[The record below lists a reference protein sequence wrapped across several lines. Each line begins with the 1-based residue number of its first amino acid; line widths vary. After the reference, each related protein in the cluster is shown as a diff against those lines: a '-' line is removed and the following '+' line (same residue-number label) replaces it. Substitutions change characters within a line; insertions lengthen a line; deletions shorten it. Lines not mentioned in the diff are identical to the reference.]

1 MNEVDKRVVQMEFDN
16 KKFEQNVSETIKSLQ
31 KLDEALKIDSSTDGL
46 DKTGKSAHKLDKE
59 LSNVNDTLV
68 DTRDHFSAIEVIGV
82 TALATLTNSAV
93 KAGAKIAKSFN
104 KPLSLAI
111 SGGISR
117 SQNIE
122 NAKFM
127 LRGLGV
133 AWADIYEDIDYG
145 VKNTAYGLDA
155 AAKVASQLV
164 ASGVSLGDNMKNVLR
179 GISGVAAMTNSTY
192 EEIGSIFTTV
202 AGQGKLMTMQLRQL
216 EARGL
221 NVAAQLGKVQ
231 GEFFGKTEAEI
242 RQLVSDGK
250 IGFQAFADA
259 MNEAFG
265 EHAAE
270 ANKTFSGALSNTRAA
285 LSRLGEA
292 FATPTFEMF
301 RKVLVATIPIINKI
315 KDVMFPLIGNYEY
328 ATKALS
334 DYITKF
340 LESQEVA
347 EALEKGAY
355 AFYTWLAAIRA
366 ALDIVGIR
374 LPDLIGGA
382 KSLSAFFTK
391 LTLQGEKA
399 HTVVDIFATF
409 FQTIKLIHAVVKSLL
424 KIATPFLN
432 LAVAILGKI
441 FGVSGNFFEILYQVE
456 GKLIAILD
464 IVSSI
469 LALGIGKFLSLL
481 INLIN
486 RIDLNYIFK
495 GLKLILAVVI
505 TLTSAL
511 INLAK
516 VIFTI
521 VGAIIVDI
529 PHALSNILGIFSSL
543 RGGVNSIADVIRDV
557 FGKKKK
563 TTLVVDTSGLES
575 ASDIK
580 TADNEVKNINR
591 DLGETGKKVN
601 SVEKNVSRASKT
613 VSSLNKVTKDAG
625 NTASKSLG
633 EVSRSLDT
641 VNKQVGN
648 IKADTESLDINEGL
662 APSSESDSAPSAF
675 EKFFDKIK
683 NVLSIGVKIVG
694 KMIVGVRAFLLTAL
708 SFLLETVKM
717 VWDRLIS
724 FIQSLNWVEIA
735 LIALGAIIAYTV
747 YNILSAVN
755 GVISALAAL
764 GNLAKGYADR
774 AAAAKFTAM
783 TGMILAFGAVCA
795 TLMLVIDHIDVNKLS
810 AGIDAILKLVVKI
823 GAMVIVFTILQTI
836 MSVFKSISTIMLT
849 ISRLTNVTRNQLIVA
864 PLRQLFETIS
874 QILFVVFASV
884 VAFQLLFG
892 GEDGWKKFWSALGKV
907 GIVLLGTM
915 AALGGFAWIMWTT
928 SKMMYDFTTT
938 TSETRSLLKKTVIK
952 TTTDPLESMASFF
965 KAIRP
970 YFAMLFKNVIIFA
983 LLNKY
988 VGKENVEN
996 ATYEVMGLF
1005 VIASAMMA
1013 AIVVAVGL
1021 LQDTMKKG
1029 KSDVTADKWLA
1040 MASYM
1045 QSLSN
1050 IIKEFGNIFKSLFRA
1065 LLILTIINALPG
1077 GGKFI
1082 GIAFAEI
1089 VGLLLLT
1096 VGFVAA
1102 LFHMANKYKD
1112 KLNGGGINDITRLVE
1127 SVVKLINS
1135 LVMSLST
1142 LAFVSKFAGGSNF
1155 AAAIG
1160 GLMVISIMA
1169 LTFVAIIAN
1178 NLSSIPDTQ
1187 KFASNVYNFNRLI
1200 SEGIIK
1206 LIGAIMLLISAVAIS
1221 LRVSGMNAWYEVAA
1235 FSAGISI
1242 IIAALTASIHAIMKD
1257 SKDLTHSQVDKVKNV
1272 IRIISGFLTVLT
1284 GDLVVISIA
1293 MAVLNRVS
1301 PKKGIANLAAV
1312 FATLTS
1318 LLSIVSLAM
1327 VVLVKNHERF
1337 DQSTI
1342 SKIRSILIDIL
1353 LVTTAFVGLMAAIGG
1368 LFIVMN
1374 STKISG
1380 ASIAATI
1387 GTLIVTIGLLA
1398 GIFALLTKMKIYDF
1412 QAETIRNTATV
1423 LAISV
1428 ASLAAITA
1436 VVFVLADIA
1445 RRLNG
1450 IDPSGTFLLFAAVVA
1465 STIALTVGIVKMASG
1480 LSATADWK
1488 NLMKVSLV
1496 MAAVIGFLTALTSLV
1511 DIIGVTA
1518 NVLDEVNMSSL
1529 FSITGVIV
1537 VLGLVFSLITYVS
1550 KEAKIHSIIVATLCF
1565 IALIGFF
1572 AVFATSMKNMS
1583 SALEELDSVKPSSF
1597 GKLAAIMGIY
1607 LAVFAIID
1615 LLTLIDGQY
1624 VAITFATAVV
1634 SALGVFFA
1642 VLASGIYDIAS
1653 AAKISEGVDADS
1665 LYDLVSKVI
1674 FDILPILTV
1683 EALRNTK
1690 NFTQFIGDLADA
1702 ITSIDKIRV
1711 RSALKGGDMSF
1722 MIEKLQLVADHMPE
1736 ILAAF
1741 QSADLYTVNAISK
1754 IGRGLADLVS
1764 ALSDPG
1770 SLSKSDMLPAV
1781 GKNIKLFVEKIS
1793 GVGDST
1799 ALDKLPE
1806 QLNDFGAALKG
1817 LAATAVIASAAL
1829 FVASLAFN
1837 SAIASFSVGPMIV
1850 IGILALLIT
1859 ALTGNEGPL
1868 GEFNSFVGGIMSG
1881 CDNILGSFGR
1891 LLEGTADFGD
1901 LFTVAL
1907 AGIAVAAVGHI
1918 GTIIKAVSAWGGI
1931 MPAFNHMGKLGQFG
1945 IVAGSLAISGLGAA
1959 TIGEEIGKII
1969 ESDLYGENQV
1979 DRMEAIGE
1987 DSPEAL
1993 RMIEAVHGDLSKLN
2007 NDELKFALDAFTEE
2021 YDNGIVQEGEDRE
2034 TMIHL
2039 MEAISNQ
2046 LVENGVEDAV
2056 PWQVLEHDVAE
2067 LMSRKGDVDG
2077 VVHTD
2082 RYTEEELEAIA
2093 HMYEVMMQDR
2103 DMGMDEYVRTRELYN
2118 SIISAIENGN
2128 YYTYNPGSAT
2138 AEYYQNYDP
2147 DKEAVQ
2153 ELIRN
2158 GIANRDYTTGHIDEL
2173 REAIGNP
2180 NNTEED
2186 IYAIL
2191 AQLDDWELDAYIE
2204 KLEGSTDG
2212 ILTLLE
2218 YEYNRRHADDQKVQN
2233 EEKNSRANSEK
2244 KQKEILDAVNNLKNA
2259 YETSKESSKE
2269 APKHTGAASG
2279 GGLGYFA
2286 DIGIGVKSLNF
2297 AGVSNSISN
2306 GFSKE
2311 ISKVANNIKAMPG
2324 VEDVTSAIGSIF
2336 DGIDLSSLSSI
2347 GGEAL
2352 QYVWSLIR
2360 EVGDLLGISLPD
2372 NLEDAWAAIRDS
2384 VREALGEGGDDI
2396 ISQFDSLIGTLSDMS
2411 ATGGSITGDAFGD
2424 NLIKTLAPHIV
2435 DAWEQAIK
2443 AWASGFSTMLVQM
2456 DKVYSVFSSQEE
2468 ADAAGFGLG
2477 YKKWLAL
2484 SAQSTAYDEAA
2495 RDIRA
2500 MKAEFAS
2507 TGTISDSWSEVDKQF
2522 YEKYK
2527 NVLWGNNEQT
2537 TLEPGPAGDLAS
2549 DISRSSGPNSGI
2561 NDRSKSLSGSNG
2573 GDVTNIDSNN
2583 VTYNYVQNNYSPE
2596 ALSRID
2602 IYRQTNNQL
2611 KTVFDAL
2618 KG

>member
-31 KLDEALKIDSSTDGL
+31 KLDEALKINSSTDGL
-46 DKTGKSAHKLDKE
+46 EKTGKSANKLDKE

-164 ASGVSLGDNMKNVLR
+164 ASGVSLGDNMKHVLR

-301 RKVLVATIPIINKI
+301 RKVLVATIPVINKI

-374 LPDLIGGA
+374 LPDLIGSA

-432 LAVAILGKI
+432 LAAAILGKI
-441 FGVSGNFFEILYQVE
+441 FGVSGNLFEILYQVE

-464 IVSSI
+464 VVSSI

-521 VGAIIVDI
+521 VGAIIIDI
-529 PHALSNILGIFSSL
+529 PHALGNILGIFGSL
-543 RGGVNSIADVIRDV
+543 RGGADAIADVIRDV

-580 TADNEVKNINR
+580 KADNEVKNINQ
-591 DLGETGKKVN
+591 DLSETGKKIN

-633 EVSRSLDT
+633 EVSKSLDT

-648 IKADTESLDINEGL
+648 IKADTESLDINEEL
-662 APSSESDSAPSAF
+662 APSGESDSAPSAF

-683 NVLSIGVKIVG
+683 NVLSTGVKIVG

-864 PLRQLFETIS
+864 PIRQLFETIS
-874 QILFVVFASV
+874 QILFVIFASV

-892 GEDGWKKFWSALGKV
+892 GENGWKKFWSALAKV
-907 GIVLLGTM
+907 GIILLSTLTV
-915 AALGGFAWIMWTT
+915 LGGFAWIMWTT

-938 TSETRSLLKKTVIK
+938 TSETRSLLKKTVTK

-965 KAIRP
+965 TAIRP
-970 YFAMLFKNVIIFA
+970 YFAMLFRNVIMFA

-1005 VIASAMMA
+1005 VIASFMMG
-1013 AIVVAVGL
+1013 AITLAIGL
-1021 LQDTMKKG
+1021 LQYTMKKG
-1029 KSDVTADKWLA
+1029 KSDATADKWLA

-1050 IIKEFGNIFKSLFRA
+1050 IIKEFGNIFKNLFRA

-1096 VGFVAA
+1096 VSFVAT
-1102 LFHMANKYKD
+1102 LFHIANKYKD

-1135 LVMSLST
+1135 LVMSLSA

-1200 SEGIIK
+1200 SEGITK
-1206 LIGAIMLLISAVAIS
+1206 LIGAIMLLISAVAIA

-1272 IRIISGFLTVLT
+1272 IRIISGFLTILT

-1312 FATLTS
+1312 FATLTA

-1353 LVTTAFVGLMAAIGG
+1353 LVTTTFVGLMAAIGG

-1380 ASIAATI
+1380 TSIAATI
-1387 GTLIVTIGLLA
+1387 GTLMVTIGLLA

-1423 LAISV
+1423 LAVSI

-1436 VVFVLADIA
+1436 VVFVLADVA

-1450 IDPSGTFLLFAAVVA
+1450 IDPSGTFLLFASVVA

-1511 DIIGVTA
+1511 DVIGVTA
-1518 NVLDEVNMSSL
+1518 NVLDEVNVASL

-1537 VLGLVFSLITYVS
+1537 VLGLVFSLIAYVS

-1597 GKLAAIMGIY
+1597 GKLTAIIGIY

-1615 LLTLIDGQY
+1615 FLTRIPGQY

-1642 VLASGIYDIAS
+1642 VLASGIYDIAL
-1653 AAKISEGVDADS
+1653 AAEISEGVDADS

-1683 EALRNTK
+1683 EALRNAQ
-1690 NFTQFIGDLADA
+1690 NFTQFVRYLTDA
-1702 ITSIDKIRV
+1702 INSMDRI
-1711 RSALKGGDMSF
+1711 RSAHKGGDISF
-1722 MIEKLQLVADHMPE
+1722 MMEKLQSIADHMPE
-1736 ILAAF
+1736 IVAAF
-1741 QSADLYTVNAISK
+1741 QSADSYTVGAISR

-1764 ALSDPG
+1764 ALSDSK
-1770 SLSKSDMLPAV
+1770 SLSKSDMLPTV
-1781 GKNIKLFVEKIS
+1781 GTNIKLFLEKIS
-1793 GVGDST
+1793 GVGDSS

-1806 QLNDFGAALKG
+1806 QLNEFGAALKG
-1817 LAATAVIASAAL
+1817 LAVTAVIASAAL

-1837 SAIASFSVGPMIV
+1837 AAIASFSVGPMIV

-1868 GEFNSFVGGIMSG
+1868 GEFNTFVGGIMSG
-1881 CDNILGSFGR
+1881 CDGILGSLGR
-1891 LLEGTADFGD
+1891 LLEGTADWGD
-1901 LFTVAL
+1901 KWKLLWAGLATATLLNIGKITKFISAFKAGEAFINPTM
-1907 AGIAVAAVGHI
+1907 AGIAG
-1918 GTIIKAVSAWGGI
+1918 
-1931 MPAFNHMGKLGQFG
+1931 
-1945 IVAGSLAISGLGAA
+1945 GAA
-1959 TIGEEIGKII
+1959 LGVVGYVGASALGEQIGKWISADKYG
-1969 ESDLYGENQV
+1969 SDV
-1979 DRMEAIGE
+1979 FDRMEAIGE
-1987 DSPEAL
+1987 DSPAAL

-2034 TMIHL
+2034 TMIRL

-2067 LMSRKGDVDG
+2067 MMARKGDNQG
-2077 VVHTD
+2077 TIHTG
-2082 RYTEEELEAIA
+2082 RYTKEELESIA
-2093 HMYEVMMQDR
+2093 NMYEVMMRDR
-2103 DMGMDEYVRTRELYN
+2103 DMSVDEYVKTREQYN
-2118 SIISAIENGN
+2118 SIISAIENGV
-2128 YYTYNPGSAT
+2128 YYMYNPGSAT
-2138 AEYYQNYDP
+2138 AEYYQDHAVSQSVQADYDYLRQFH
-2147 DKEAVQ
+2147 DYESDIN
-2153 ELIRN
+2153 ELKNTILN
-2158 GIANRDYTTGHIDEL
+2158 A
-2173 REAIGNP
+2173 
-2180 NNTEED
+2180 NTEED
-2186 IYAIL
+2186 VNSIL
-2191 AQLDDWELDAYIE
+2191 AQITDGDLKTYIE
-2204 KLEGSTDG
+2204 TLDGSADG
-2212 ILTLLE
+2212 ILTLLQFE
-2218 YEYNRRHADDQKVQN
+2218 YDRRHADDQKTQN
-2233 EEKNSRANSEK
+2233 EEKNARVNSEK
-2244 KQKEILDAVNNLKNA
+2244 KQKEIADAVNNLKNVLK
-2259 YETSKESSKE
+2259 TSRESSKE
-2269 APKHTGAASG
+2269 ASKHTGAASG

-2336 DGIDLSSLSSI
+2336 EGIDLSNLASI

-2360 EVGDLLGISLPD
+2360 EVGDILGISLPD

-2384 VREALGEGGDDI
+2384 VRNALGEGGDDI

-2411 ATGGSITGDAFGD
+2411 STGGSITGDAFGD

-2507 TGTISDSWSEVDKQF
+2507 TGTISDSWSEVDKKF

-2527 NVLWGNNEQT
+2527 NVLWGNNEET

>member
-31 KLDEALKIDSSTDGL
+31 KLDEALKINSSTDGL
-46 DKTGKSAHKLDKE
+46 EKTGKSANKLDKE

-93 KAGAKIAKSFN
+93 KAGAKIVKSFN

-366 ALDIVGIR
+366 ALDIVGVR

-432 LAVAILGKI
+432 LAAAILGKI

-464 IVSSI
+464 VVSSI

-521 VGAIIVDI
+521 VGAILIDI
-529 PHALSNILGIFSSL
+529 PHALSNILGIFGSL
-543 RGGVNSIADVIRDV
+543 KGGADVIADIIRDV

-563 TTLVVDTSGLES
+563 TTLAVDTSGLES

-580 TADNEVKNINR
+580 KSDNEVKNINR

-601 SVEKNVSRASKT
+601 SVEKNISRASKT

-633 EVSRSLDT
+633 EVSKSLDT

-648 IKADTESLDINEGL
+648 IKADTESIDINEEL
-662 APSSESDSAPSAF
+662 APSGESDSAPSAF

-683 NVLSIGVKIVG
+683 NVLSTGVKIVG
-694 KMIVGVRAFLLTAL
+694 KMIIGVRAFLLTAL

-724 FIQSLNWVEIA
+724 FVRSLNWVQIA

-755 GVISALAAL
+755 GIISTLAAL

-849 ISRLTNVTRNQLIVA
+849 ISRLTNVTRNQLIIA
-864 PLRQLFETIS
+864 PLHQLFETIS
-874 QILFVVFASV
+874 QILFVIFASV

-892 GEDGWKKFWSALGKV
+892 GENGWKKFWSALAKV
-907 GIVLLGTM
+907 GIILLGTM
-915 AALGGFAWIMWTT
+915 AVLGGFAWIMWAT
-928 SKMMYDFTTT
+928 SKMMYNFTTT

-988 VGKENVEN
+988 AEKENVEN

-1005 VIASAMMA
+1005 VIASFMMG
-1013 AIVVAVGL
+1013 AITVAIGL

-1040 MASYM
+1040 MATYM
-1045 QSLSN
+1045 ESLSN
-1050 IIKEFGNIFKSLFRA
+1050 IIKEFGNIFKSFFRA
-1065 LLILTIINALPG
+1065 LLVLTIINALPG

-1082 GIAFAEI
+1082 GIAFAEL
-1089 VGLLLLT
+1089 VGILLLT
-1096 VGFVAA
+1096 VGFVAI
-1102 LFHMANKYKD
+1102 LFRIADKYKD

-1142 LAFVSKFAGGSNF
+1142 LAFVSKFAGSSNF

-1160 GLMVISIMA
+1160 SLMAISITA

-1187 KFASNVYNFNRLI
+1187 KFASNVYNFNRLV
-1200 SEGIIK
+1200 SEGITK
-1206 LIGAIMLLISAVAIS
+1206 LIGVIALLISAVAIA
-1221 LRVSGMNAWYEVAA
+1221 LRISGMNAWYEVAA

-1242 IIAALTASIHAIMKD
+1242 IVAALTASVHAMMKD
-1257 SKDLTHSQVDKVKNV
+1257 AKDLTYSQVDKVKNV
-1272 IRIISGFLTVLT
+1272 IHIISGFLTVLT
-1284 GDLVVISIA
+1284 GDLVIISIA

-1312 FATLTS
+1312 FATLTA
-1318 LLSIVSLAM
+1318 LLAIVSLAI
-1327 VVLVKNHERF
+1327 VVLVKNHKRF

-1342 SKIRSILIDIL
+1342 SKIRSILIDVL
-1353 LVTTAFVGLMAAIGG
+1353 LVTTTFVGLMAAIGG

-1374 STKISG
+1374 STKISLS
-1380 ASIAATI
+1380 SIAATI

-1398 GIFALLTKMKIYDF
+1398 GVFALLTKMKIYDF

-1423 LAISV
+1423 LAVSI

-1450 IDPSGTFLLFAAVVA
+1450 IDPSGTFLLFAAVVT

-1511 DIIGVTA
+1511 DVIGVTA
-1518 NVLDEVNMSSL
+1518 NVLDKVNMSSL
-1529 FSITGVIV
+1529 YAITGVIV
-1537 VLGLVFSLITYVS
+1537 VLGLIFSLIAYVS

-1597 GKLAAIMGIY
+1597 GKLAGIMGLY

-1615 LLTLIDGQY
+1615 LLATKIPGQY
-1624 VAITFATAVV
+1624 LTIAFATAVV
-1634 SALGVFFA
+1634 SALSVFFA
-1642 VLASGIYDIAS
+1642 LLASGIYDIAL
-1653 AAKISEGVDADS
+1653 AAEISEGVDADS

-1683 EALRNTK
+1683 EALRNAQ
-1690 NFTQFIGDLADA
+1690 NFTQFVRYLTDA
-1702 ITSIDKIRV
+1702 INSMDKIR
-1711 RSALKGGDMSF
+1711 SAHKGGDISF
-1722 MIEKLQLVADHMPE
+1722 MMEKLQSIADHMPE

-1741 QSADLYTVNAISK
+1741 QSADSYTVGAISR

-1764 ALSDPG
+1764 ALSDSK
-1770 SLSKSDMLPAV
+1770 SLSKSDMLPTV
-1781 GKNIKLFVEKIS
+1781 GTNIKLFIEKIS
-1793 GVGDST
+1793 GVGDSS

-1806 QLNDFGAALKG
+1806 QLNEFGAALKG
-1817 LAATAVIASAAL
+1817 LAVTAVIASAAL

-1837 SAIASFSVGPMIV
+1837 AAIASFSVGPMIV

-1868 GEFNSFVGGIMSG
+1868 GEFNTFVGGIMSG
-1881 CDNILGSFGR
+1881 CDGILGSLGR
-1891 LLEGTADFGD
+1891 LLEGTADWGD
-1901 LFTVAL
+1901 KWKLLWAGLATATLLNIGKITKFISAFKAGEAYINPTM
-1907 AGIAVAAVGHI
+1907 AGIAG
-1918 GTIIKAVSAWGGI
+1918 
-1931 MPAFNHMGKLGQFG
+1931 
-1945 IVAGSLAISGLGAA
+1945 GAA
-1959 TIGEEIGKII
+1959 LGVVGYVGASALGEQIGKWISADKYG
-1969 ESDLYGENQV
+1969 SDV
-1979 DRMEAIGE
+1979 FDRMEAIGE

-2034 TMIHL
+2034 TMIRL

-2056 PWQVLEHDVAE
+2056 PWQVLEHDITEMMA
-2067 LMSRKGDVDG
+2067 RKGDKG
-2077 VVHTD
+2077 TVHTD
-2082 RYTEEELEAIA
+2082 RYTKEELESIA
-2093 HMYEVMMQDR
+2093 HMYEVMMRDR
-2103 DMGMDEYVRTRELYN
+2103 DMSVDEYVKTRELYN
-2118 SIISAIENGN
+2118 SIISAIENGS

-2138 AEYYQNYDP
+2138 AEYYQDH
-2147 DKEAVQ
+2147 AVSQSVQ
-2153 ELIRN
+2153 EDYDYLRQFHDYESD
-2158 GIANRDYTTGHIDEL
+2158 IAEL
-2173 REAIGNP
+2173 KNTILNA
-2180 NNTEED
+2180 NTEED
-2186 IYAIL
+2186 VNSIL
-2191 AQLDDWELDAYIE
+2191 AQITDGDLKTYIE
-2204 KLEGSTDG
+2204 ALDGSTDG

-2233 EEKNSRANSEK
+2233 EEKNARANSEK
-2244 KQKEILDAVNNLKNA
+2244 KQKEILDSVNNLKNA

-2269 APKHTGAASG
+2269 APKRTGAASG

-2360 EVGDLLGISLPD
+2360 EIGDILGISLPD

-2537 TLEPGPAGDLAS
+2537 DLDDGPAGPAGNLAN
-2549 DISRSSGPNSGI
+2549 DISKSSGPNSGI

>member
-31 KLDEALKIDSSTDGL
+31 KLDEALKINSSTDVL
-46 DKTGKSAHKLDKE
+46 DKTGKSANKLDKE

-93 KAGAKIAKSFN
+93 KAGAKIARSFN

-265 EHAAE
+265 EHAVE

-315 KDVMFPLIGNYEY
+315 KDVMFPLIGNYEF

-432 LAVAILGKI
+432 LAAAILGKI

-529 PHALSNILGIFSSL
+529 PHALSNILGIFGSL
-543 RGGVNSIADVIRDV
+543 RGGADAIADVIRDV

-580 TADNEVKNINR
+580 KADNEVKNINR

-633 EVSRSLDT
+633 EVSKSLDT

-648 IKADTESLDINEGL
+648 IKADTESLDINEEL
-662 APSSESDSAPSAF
+662 APSGESDSAPSAF

-683 NVLSIGVKIVG
+683 NVLSTGVKIVG

-755 GVISALAAL
+755 GVISTLAAL

-795 TLMLVIDHIDVNKLS
+795 TLMLVIDHIDINKLS

-836 MSVFKSISTIMLT
+836 MSVFKSISTIMLM

-864 PLRQLFETIS
+864 PLQKLFETIS
-874 QILFVVFASV
+874 QILFVIFASV

-892 GEDGWKKFWSALGKV
+892 GEDGWKKFWSALVKV

-915 AALGGFAWIMWTT
+915 AALGGFAWIMWAT

-938 TSETRSLLKKTVIK
+938 TSETRSLLKKTAIK

-965 KAIRP
+965 KAILP

-988 VGKENVEN
+988 AGKENVEN

-1013 AIVVAVGL
+1013 AITLAIGL

-1050 IIKEFGNIFKSLFRA
+1050 IIKEFGNIFNSLFRA

-1096 VGFVAA
+1096 VGFVAT

-1112 KLNGGGINDITRLVE
+1112 KLNGGGINDITGLVE

-1160 GLMVISIMA
+1160 SLMAISIMA

-1242 IIAALTASIHAIMKD
+1242 IIAALTASIHTIMKD

-1353 LVTTAFVGLMAAIGG
+1353 LVTTAFVGLMAAIGV

-1511 DIIGVTA
+1511 DVIGVTA
-1518 NVLDEVNMSSL
+1518 NVLDEVNKASL

-1583 SALEELDSVKPSSF
+1583 SALEELDGVKPSSF
-1597 GKLAAIMGIY
+1597 VKLAGIMGIY
-1607 LAVFAIID
+1607 LAVFGIID
-1615 LLTLIDGQY
+1615 FLTRIPEQY

-1642 VLASGIYDIAS
+1642 VLASGIYDIAL
-1653 AAKISEGVDADS
+1653 AAEISEDVDADS

-1683 EALRNTK
+1683 EALRNAQ
-1690 NFTQFIGDLADA
+1690 NFTQFVRYLTDA
-1702 ITSIDKIRV
+1702 INSMDRI
-1711 RSALKGGDMSF
+1711 RSAHKGGDISF
-1722 MIEKLQLVADHMPE
+1722 MMEKLQSIADHMPE
-1736 ILAAF
+1736 IVAAF
-1741 QSADLYTVNAISK
+1741 QSADAYTVGAISR

-1764 ALSDPG
+1764 ALSDSK
-1770 SLSKSDMLPAV
+1770 SLSKSDMLPTV
-1781 GKNIKLFVEKIS
+1781 GTNIKLFLEKIS
-1793 GVGDST
+1793 GVSDSS

-1817 LAATAVIASAAL
+1817 LAVTAVIASAAL

-1837 SAIASFSVGPMIV
+1837 AAIASFSVGPMVV

-1868 GEFNSFVGGIMSG
+1868 GEFNTFVGGIMSG
-1881 CDNILGSFGR
+1881 CDGILGSLGR
-1891 LLEGTADFGD
+1891 LLEGTADWGD
-1901 LFTVAL
+1901 KWKLLWAGLATATLLNIGKITKFISAFKAGEAYINPTM
-1907 AGIAVAAVGHI
+1907 AGIAG
-1918 GTIIKAVSAWGGI
+1918 
-1931 MPAFNHMGKLGQFG
+1931 
-1945 IVAGSLAISGLGAA
+1945 GAA
-1959 TIGEEIGKII
+1959 LGVVGYVGASALGEQIGKWISADKYG
-1969 ESDLYGENQV
+1969 SDV
-1979 DRMEAIGE
+1979 FDRMEAIGE
-1987 DSPEAL
+1987 DSPAAL
-1993 RMIEAVHGDLSKLN
+1993 RMIEEVHGDLSKLN

-2034 TMIHL
+2034 TMISL
-2039 MEAISNQ
+2039 IEAISNQ
-2046 LVENGVEDAV
+2046 LEENGVEDAV

-2082 RYTEEELEAIA
+2082 KYTEEELESIA
-2093 HMYEVMMQDR
+2093 HMYEVMMRDR
-2103 DMGMDEYVRTRELYN
+2103 DMGVDEYVKTREQYN
-2118 SIISAIENGN
+2118 AILAAIENGA
-2128 YYTYNPGSAT
+2128 YYAYNPGSAT
-2138 AEYYQNYDP
+2138 AEYYQNYDSAKY
-2147 DKEAVQ
+2147 DIE
-2153 ELIRN
+2153 
-2158 GIANRDYTTGHIDEL
+2158 EL

-2186 IYAIL
+2186 IKAIL
-2191 AQLDDWELDAYIE
+2191 SQLDDWELDSYIMQ
-2204 KLEGSTDG
+2204 LEGSTDG

-2233 EEKNSRANSEK
+2233 EEKNARANSGK

-2259 YETSKESSKE
+2259 YETPKESSKE
-2269 APKHTGAASG
+2269 APKRTGAASG

-2336 DGIDLSSLSSI
+2336 DGIDISSLSSI

-2468 ADAAGFGLG
+2468 ADAAGLGLG

-2507 TGTISDSWSEVDKQF
+2507 TGTISDSWSDVDKKF

-2537 TLEPGPAGDLAS
+2537 DLDDGPAGDLAS